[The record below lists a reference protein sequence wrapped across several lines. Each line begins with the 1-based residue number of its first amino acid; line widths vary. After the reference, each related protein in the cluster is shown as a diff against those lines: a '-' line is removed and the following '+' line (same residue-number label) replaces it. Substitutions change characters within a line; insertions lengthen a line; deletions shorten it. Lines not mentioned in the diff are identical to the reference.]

1 MDNEV
6 KKNIL
11 KIVGVGLALIVFLI
25 IISVGTLLSAR
36 TSMSVFNKE
45 SAEFNLTI
53 EGIKEEEFKK
63 Y

>member
-45 SAEFNLTI
+45 STEFNLT
-53 EGIKEEEFKK
+53 KEVFICIC
-63 Y
+63 YLS